1 MFIQTPAIVLHSAA
15 YNDRYIIAH
24 LYTREHGRLNV
35 LVPRGGRS
43 RSRHHLLLTPL
54 AEIELTAELKP
65 RRDLALL
72 KEAKILSAYHTIQTH
87 PAKCS
92 QAIFLSELLYRV
104 LSLPEA
110 DHALYDYISSAMQ
123 IFEVIQ
129 RGVANFYLCFTYH
142 LLHFLAVAPE
152 IQRQDRSAPALWFD
166 LAEACFTPRPRSV
179 QYALAPHEAVH
190 LRLFARIRFD
200 NLSAFRYNRHDRAII
215 LDRLMLFYRLHL
227 PAFSPLRSIEILRSA
242 TSVRSN
248 SAN

>member
-1 MFIQTPAIVLHSAA
+1 MFIQTPAIVLHSTA
-15 YNDRYIIAH
+15 YNDRYIIVH

-43 RSRHHLLLTPL
+43 RSRHHLLFSPL
-54 AEIELTAELKP
+54 AEVDLTAELKP

-72 KEAKILSAYHTIQTH
+72 KEVKILTAYHTIRIH

-92 QAIFLSELLYRV
+92 QAIFLSELLYRI
-104 LSLPEA
+104 LSQPEA
-110 DHALYDYISSAMQ
+110 DQALYDYIASAMHTLEMLQ
-123 IFEVIQ
+123 S
-129 RGVANFYLCFTYH
+129 GVANFYLCFTYH

-152 IQRQDRSAPALWFD
+152 IQRESGQGSTPWFD
-166 LAEACFTPRPRSV
+166 LAEACFTPRPRSI
-179 QYALAPHEAVH
+179 QYALSPHEAAH

-227 PAFSPLRSIEILRSA
+227 PAFPTLRSIEILRSA
-242 TSVRSN
+242 TTASPG
-248 SAN
+248 SAT